1 MNIIVTGCKDPIFE
15 QHLLSATRFFGKELL
30 SKKMLPYIDIEIV
43 MKSKMKDLGSC
54 MVSYYNDWYQPR
66 EFEIE
71 LRKYRTLKLTLLTLA
86 HEMVHLK
93 QFAKKELNCDQ
104 TRWMGKSFN
113 SEDVSYHDYP
123 WEVEATS
130 MEYVLYGLYQ
140 DYIKGE

>member
-1 MNIIVTGCKDPIFE
+1 
-15 QHLLSATRFFGKELL
+15 
-30 SKKMLPYIDIEIV
+30 MLPHIDIEIV

-71 LRKYRTLKLTLLTLA
+71 LRKYRSLKLTLLTLA

-104 TRWMGKSFN
+104 TRWMGKSFD
-113 SEDVSYHDYP
+113 SENVSYHDYP
-123 WEVEATS
+123 WEVEANS
-130 MEYVLYGLYQ
+130 MECILYTLYME
-140 DYIKGE
+140 KL